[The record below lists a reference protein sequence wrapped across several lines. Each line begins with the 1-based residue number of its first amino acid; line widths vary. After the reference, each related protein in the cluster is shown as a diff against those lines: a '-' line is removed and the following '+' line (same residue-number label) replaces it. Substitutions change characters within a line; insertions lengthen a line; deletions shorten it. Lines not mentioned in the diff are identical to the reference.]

1 MKPTSQYSSE
11 PPQGMMSEH
20 AYILKSFGTI
30 LLGVI
35 LYKIIRTWLAKRKN
49 SQRPVQQQRLSEYSS
64 DIPGSTLRYASH
76 RPTGD
81 PAEADSLT
89 SGRTHQGTSLED
101 AELAAF
107 FELVGDTGL
116 DTFFLS
122 ERCNGINRVDESV
135 SDDRTNMHH

>member
-1 MKPTSQYSSE
+1 
-11 PPQGMMSEH
+11 MSEH

-35 LYKIIRTWLAKRKN
+35 LYKIIQTWLAKRKN
-49 SQRPVQQQRLSEYSS
+49 PQRPVQQQRLSECSS
-64 DIPGSTLRYASH
+64 DTPILTSRYASH
-76 RPTGD
+76 RHFTTGN
-81 PAEADSLT
+81 PAEADSPPR
-89 SGRTHQGTSLED
+89 GRTHQRTSLED